1 MRDFSKVSPKIW
13 RNREFRALP
22 SIGSRLL
29 FLYLMTSEHQN
40 SAGCFRLPEGYA
52 HHDLGWTPDEYAERL
67 QEIEASGLVLIDR
80 ETSEMFIHGWF
91 DMNAAMNDRH
101 AMRITK
107 AIAEIESATLR
118 ETVQSAFYTTDANRK
133 PDKVKAARAKMVEAI
148 ERTANTSNLAQT
160 GYMQRRAQQ

>member
-1 MRDFSKVSPKIW
+1 MRDFSKVSPKVW

-52 HHDLGWTPDEYAERL
+52 LHDLGWTPEEYASRL
-67 QEIEASGLVLIDR
+67 REIEASGLALIDDV
-80 ETSEMFIHGWF
+80 TSEVFICGWF

-101 AMRITK
+101 AQRITR
-107 AIAEIESATLR
+107 AISDIESDKLR
-118 ETVQSAFYTTDANRK
+118 EIVEAAFTAADANRK
-133 PDKVKAARAKMVEAI
+133 PDKVKAEQAKVLKAF
-148 ERTANTSNLAQT
+148 ERSANSPGLAQT
-160 GYMQRRAQQ
+160 GYMQRRAGQ